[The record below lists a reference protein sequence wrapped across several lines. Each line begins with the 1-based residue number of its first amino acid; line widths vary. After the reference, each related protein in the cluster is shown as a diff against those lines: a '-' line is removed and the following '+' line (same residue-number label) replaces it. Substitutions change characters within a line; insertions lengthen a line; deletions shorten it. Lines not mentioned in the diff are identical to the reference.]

1 MRCDQIP
8 RLFQLEWQHR
18 LIYHVTHLVGS
29 VSVVF
34 KQFLSNRIN
43 EVFQFAQEENLRLIA
58 DLGEIVKIKIPL
70 PPLMLFVG
78 VASSHDKIAARC
90 RSHKT

>member
-58 DLGEIVKIKIPL
+58 DLG
-70 PPLMLFVG
+70 MLEPETAGFLQR
-78 VASSHDKIAARC
+78 AAAPVVI
-90 RSHKT
+90 SMLLG